1 MIIYSCLLIS
11 QDASAAEDT
20 SKVNL
25 EKDVIL
31 PGINDIMPKRKWRKI
46 TRRDQSIIF
55 SHFFLL
61 DVSLH
66 QMLQKYNDYG
76 DYAINREHEYFII

>member
-11 QDASAAEDT
+11 QDASATEDT

-31 PGINDIMPKRKWRKI
+31 PGINDIMPKRNGKDQE
-46 TRRDQSIIF
+46 TRSINNF
-55 SHFFLL
+55 LAFLL
-61 DVSLH
+61 IGCLIAPNVAEI
-66 QMLQKYNDYG
+66 Q
-76 DYAINREHEYFII
+76 